1 MAELKSSSSSP
12 KGIRRVITP
21 VHTWASLVAGWLLF
35 AIFITGT
42 LSVFDAPLS
51 RWLNPELH
59 QLEPVD
65 TSDQATRLDIVE
77 KGQQFF
83 RQHAA
88 ESGFW
93 GLGLPDEHQPAATL
107 FWEGSEGKLETA
119 YLNPHTGEL
128 VGEQSNR
135 RTEGGHHFVH
145 THFELHAGEMG
156 VWIVGAVTMLM
167 LLSLVSGI
175 IIHKRIF
182 KDFFTLRFNKGQR
195 SWLDAHTLLAVLTLP
210 FLLMIAYSGLAI
222 QSKTYFEPAITQHYD
237 NRFGFF
243 TDLMQEPAFKTPT
256 GESAQTGDWATMF
269 KQAEAKL
276 GEPANFINTERPA
289 DRSAVVHVF
298 GQPADSSDQQVLH
311 YGGGRIQ
318 FDGISGE
325 IAHTRL
331 PDAAMNTT
339 AHAAEIVLERMHMA
353 EFGGLGYRWLLF
365 ILGLTGA
372 VMMAAGTI
380 LFHVKRRQSATQEFG
395 RFTPQIYWLIEKLN
409 IAAISGLIVAC
420 LGFFWLNRLLP
431 LDLNNRAG
439 WEVTGF
445 FIVWLLT
452 LLHAFC
458 RTTARASIEQCYLI
472 AWLGLLLPMLNMA
485 TTGDHLIAYLDERAW
500 AELSVEIGAIVTGAL
515 GWSIGHWLQRR
526 QRISAS
532 TSQHTMM
539 ETE

>member
-1 MAELKSSSSSP
+1 MAELKSP
-12 KGIRRVITP
+12 PQNGFRRLITP
-21 VHTWASLVAGWLLF
+21 VHTWAGLVAGWLLF

-42 LSVFDAPLS
+42 LSVFDGPLS

-59 QLEPVD
+59 QIAPVD
-65 TSDQATRLDIVE
+65 ISDQAVRLAIVD

-83 RQHAA
+83 RQQAPD
-88 ESGFW
+88 SPFW
-93 GLGLPDEHQPAATL
+93 GLGLPNADNPAALL
-107 FWEGSEGKLETA
+107 FWQDSAGQLQSA
-119 YLNPHTGEL
+119 YLNPHTGEK
-128 VGEQSNR
+128 VPATASRG
-135 RTEGGHHFVH
+135 TEGGHHFVH

-167 LLSLVSGI
+167 LLSLVSGV

-182 KDFFTLRFNKGQR
+182 KDFFTLRFHKGQR

-243 TDLMQEPAFKTPT
+243 TDLMQEPAFKSPT
-256 GESAQTGDWATMF
+256 GESAQTGDWTAMF
-269 KQAEAKL
+269 KQAEARL
-276 GEPANFINTERPA
+276 GEPANFINTENPA
-289 DRSAVVHVF
+289 DRNAVAHVF
-298 GQPADSSDQQVLH
+298 GQPAERSDRQVLY

-318 FDGISGE
+318 FDGISGD
-325 IAHTRL
+325 ITHTRL

-365 ILGLTGA
+365 ILGFTGA

-380 LFHVKRRQSATQEFG
+380 LFHLKRRQNPIQEFG
-395 RFTPQIYWLIEKLN
+395 RFTPQVYWLIEKLN
-409 IAAISGLIVAC
+409 IAAISGLLVAC

-431 LDLNNRAG
+431 LELDNRAG

-445 FIVWLLT
+445 FMLWLMT
-452 LLHAFC
+452 LVHAVC
-458 RTTARASIEQCYLI
+458 RRTARASIEQCYLI
-472 AWLGLLLPMLNMA
+472 AWLGLLLPMLNMT
-485 TTGDHLIAYLDERAW
+485 TTGDHLIAYLGDGAW
-500 AELSVEIGAIVTGAL
+500 AEFSVEVGAIVTGAL
-515 GWSIGHWLQRR
+515 GWMTGYWLQHKKPT
-526 QRISAS
+526 SAAPRKA
-532 TSQHTMM
+532 M
-539 ETE
+539 ETA